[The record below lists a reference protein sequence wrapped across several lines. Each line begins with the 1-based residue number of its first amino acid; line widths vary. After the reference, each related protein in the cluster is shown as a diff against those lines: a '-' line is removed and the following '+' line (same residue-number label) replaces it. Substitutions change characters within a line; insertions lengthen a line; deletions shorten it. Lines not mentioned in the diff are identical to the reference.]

1 MEKLELRGVFEL
13 VYTRGKRE
21 RKKKEIAL
29 LSKTWKRKEKEEF
42 RHPNVPKGE
51 RERGEICYKA
61 VPGMFSLRCHRHH
74 HHRSS
79 CRVRTYVTNIS
90 FFFQEQALPI
100 PMSHMSYYSF
110 QSRRPSNSPL
120 SFSYREKNPSKSPVL
135 YPLSVRRVKTAFLI
149 SSLTYI
155 GMNFLFPSAVDEFL
169 FPFNPIP
176 FHSLEFD
183 SFNKMKK

>member
-90 FFFQEQALPI
+90 FFFQEQHSRFRCHTCPITHSSPGAHPTPPSLSPTGKKILPKVR
-100 PMSHMSYYSF
+100 YYILFLLDELKQPSLF
-110 QSRRPSNSPL
+110 LHSR
-120 SFSYREKNPSKSPVL
+120 
-135 YPLSVRRVKTAFLI
+135 T
-149 SSLTYI
+149 
-155 GMNFLFPSAVDEFL
+155 
-169 FPFNPIP
+169 
-176 FHSLEFD
+176 
-183 SFNKMKK
+183 